1 MAGIAIY
8 PEGLPRPKIVP
19 YAPAIRAGNV
29 IYVSGVLPLDT
40 LDAGG
45 KTVGVGDI
53 RIQTRQ
59 VIETISAIV
68 KAAGGTLDDIVLN
81 QIFLRDLADYAGMN
95 EVYKEFFGAAPP
107 ARFCI
112 QANLV
117 PPDCLIE
124 ISAIAHV

>member
-1 MAGIAIY
+1 MAGIPIF
-8 PEGLPRPKIVP
+8 PKGLPRPKIVP

-29 IYVSGVLPLDT
+29 VYVSGVLPLDT

-53 RIQTRQ
+53 RVQTRQ
-59 VIETISAIV
+59 VIETIKAIV
-68 KAAGGTLDDIVLN
+68 EEAGGALGDVVLN
-81 QIFLRDLADYAGMN
+81 QIFLRDLTDYAGMN
-95 EVYKEFFGAAPP
+95 EVYKEFFGAQPP

-117 PPDCLIE
+117 PPDCLVE
-124 ISAIAHV
+124 ISSIAHV

>member
-1 MAGIAIY
+1 MAGIPIF
-8 PEGLPRPKIVP
+8 PKGLPRPKIVP

-29 IYVSGVLPLDT
+29 VYVSGVLPLDT

-53 RIQTRQ
+53 RVQTRQ
-59 VIETISAIV
+59 VIETIKAIV
-68 KAAGGTLDDIVLN
+68 EEAGGTLGDVVLN
-81 QIFLRDLADYAGMN
+81 QIFLRDLTDYAGMN
-95 EVYKEFFGAAPP
+95 EVYKEFFGAQPP

-117 PPDCLIE
+117 PPDCLVE
-124 ISAIAHV
+124 ISSIAHV

>member
-1 MAGIAIY
+1 MGGIPIY
-8 PEGLPRPKIVP
+8 PKGLPKPKIVP

-29 IYVSGVLPLDT
+29 VYVSGVLPLDT

-53 RIQTRQ
+53 RVQTRQ
-59 VIETISAIV
+59 VIETIKAIV
-68 KAAGGTLDDIVLN
+68 EEAGGKLGDVVLN

-95 EVYKEFFGAAPP
+95 EVYKEYFAGQPP

-124 ISAIAHV
+124 ISSIAHV